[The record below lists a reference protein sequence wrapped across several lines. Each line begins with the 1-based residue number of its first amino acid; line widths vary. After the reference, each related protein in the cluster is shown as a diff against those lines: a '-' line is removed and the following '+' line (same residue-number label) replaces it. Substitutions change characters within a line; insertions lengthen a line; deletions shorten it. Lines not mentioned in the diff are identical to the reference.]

1 MRQRFFRGEAVIF
14 KLLGMVTRRVSE
26 DEGKLFLANRLVEVL
41 CVTRFF
47 VVMPPFPRLFG
58 AQHETDGGGG
68 AIN

>member
-1 MRQRFFRGEAVIF
+1 MNCRWRQPPDQVGWEPDA
-14 KLLGMVTRRVSE
+14 L
-26 DEGKLFLANRLVEVL
+26 RLVEVL